1 MGAKAVFFWVGKR
14 LKIALKHPKYRA
26 NIIKAVQQGFVI
38 GNHSLSHIPFSKLNK
53 KQLVTEIKSNDSIIE
68 EVYRLA
74 GVKRTLK
81 LFRFPYGDRPL
92 FFLRKEVYNLLN
104 EMGYLLWFW
113 SKDPEDWKPKKEIN
127 DILASLNPLNQ
138 GDIILIHE
146 FPKTVNEFVGPIC
159 KKIKSGGF
167 SVDKKIT

>member
-1 MGAKAVFFWVGKR
+1 
-14 LKIALKHPKYRA
+14 
-26 NIIKAVQQGFVI
+26 
-38 GNHSLSHIPFSKLNK
+38 
-53 KQLVTEIKSNDSIIE
+53 
-68 EVYRLA
+68 
-74 GVKRTLK
+74 
-81 LFRFPYGDRPL
+81 
-92 FFLRKEVYNLLN
+92 
-104 EMGYLLWFW
+104 MGYLLWFW